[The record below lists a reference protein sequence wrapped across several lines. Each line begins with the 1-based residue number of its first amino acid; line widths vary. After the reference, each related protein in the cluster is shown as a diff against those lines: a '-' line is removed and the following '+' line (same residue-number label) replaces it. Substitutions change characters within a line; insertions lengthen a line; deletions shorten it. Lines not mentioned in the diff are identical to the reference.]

1 MYYCRLMI
9 DRSMPYE
16 EHPCR
21 KMVPVDHAND
31 GISLQVLKCS
41 STEDGEG
48 ISMIRIFTDGKTE
61 IPEGVT
67 STDLG
72 DCTIER
78 ISSTHYTAMVTNRSC
93 YICSLISKSKCFLMS
108 SVPVDGNIVEWTI
121 AGPDSV
127 TVHKLIASLKEYGY
141 RVKFQAGGKFGDDMT
156 LTPKEEKYLKAAF
169 DRGYYNVPRRMDLD
183 ALCEILG
190 CSKSTLNVALRT
202 AERKLICNYID
213 GSDKSARRN

>member
-1 MYYCRLMI
+1 
-9 DRSMPYE
+9 
-16 EHPCR
+16 
-21 KMVPVDHAND
+21 
-31 GISLQVLKCS
+31 
-41 STEDGEG
+41 
-48 ISMIRIFTDGKTE
+48 MIRIFTDGKTE

-121 AGPDSV
+121 AGPASV

-141 RVKFQAGGKFGDDMT
+141 RVKFQH
-156 LTPKEEKYLKAAF
+156 LKAAF

-202 AERKLICNYID
+202 AERKLICKYID
-213 GSDKSARRN
+213 GSDKSASRN

>member
-1 MYYCRLMI
+1 M
-9 DRSMPYE
+9 
-16 EHPCR
+16 
-21 KMVPVDHAND
+21 
-31 GISLQVLKCS
+31 
-41 STEDGEG
+41 
-48 ISMIRIFTDGKTE
+48 
-61 IPEGVT
+61 T

-169 DRGYYNVPRRMDLD
+169 DRGYYNVPRRMDLE
-183 ALCEILG
+183 APAAAAYGKFPKSQRKHPLPRRSRLLCQSFL
-190 CSKSTLNVALRT
+190 S
-202 AERKLICNYID
+202 
-213 GSDKSARRN
+213 SAVTIHNFRAR